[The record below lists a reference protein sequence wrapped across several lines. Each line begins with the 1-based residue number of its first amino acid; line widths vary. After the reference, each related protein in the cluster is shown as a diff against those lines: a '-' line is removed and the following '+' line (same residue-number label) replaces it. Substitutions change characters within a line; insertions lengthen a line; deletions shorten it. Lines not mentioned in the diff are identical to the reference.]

1 MPVFSCDKLQSA
13 VTFQSFLQNCFL
25 ATIIPHFYTGAQY
38 RTVLSFVEIH
48 LPDFR
53 LFLHFIKL
61 ILNFNQFSTVLAAP
75 TSPPPTLAELSVIM
89 YHTTAVTR
97 RCACAF

>member
-1 MPVFSCDKLQSA
+1 MA
-13 VTFQSFLQNCFL
+13 
-25 ATIIPHFYTGAQY
+25 
-38 RTVLSFVEIH
+38 LSFVEIH

-61 ILNFNQFSTVLAAP
+61 ILNFNQFSTALATP
-75 TSPPPTLAELSVIM
+75 VSPPPTLAQLGVIM

-97 RCACAF
+97 RRAGGFFEFEYAVKSKRKEKKINALGMSV

>member
-1 MPVFSCDKLQSA
+1 M
-13 VTFQSFLQNCFL
+13 
-25 ATIIPHFYTGAQY
+25 
-38 RTVLSFVEIH
+38 LSFVEIH

-97 RCACAF
+97 DVPVLFEFESAVKSKKEEKKINALRMSN